1 MRNLLIVDDEK
12 SVRESFRMLFKNR
25 FNVLLAESGE
35 KALETIHRESIDII
49 LLDLLI
55 PDLNG
60 MEILKEIKKLEYHPL
75 VIVITAVRS
84 IKTAVEAMKL
94 GAYDYITKPF
104 DIDEVRIVVE
114 KADRT
119 LKLREELNFLRKEVT
134 EKYGFHS
141 LIGKSKVMK
150 DVFSTIMKVADNNA
164 TVLITGE
171 SGTGKEL
178 VARAIHFQGKRKEG
192 PFIPVH
198 CASIPENL
206 LESELFGYEKG
217 AFTGANRNK
226 PGRFSLA
233 EGGTLFLDEIGEM
246 PFSLQ
251 SKLLRVLEEK
261 EFVPVGGTR
270 SKKVDVR
277 IIAAT
282 LRNLEAMVSEGTFR
296 EDLYYRL
303 NVVPLY
309 LPPLRERRED
319 IPLLTSYFLKKY
331 CQEMHYPV
339 KKISPEAM
347 EIFLNYT
354 WPGNVRELE
363 NTIERI
369 IVLFPKVKE
378 ILPEHLPKNMYRN
391 RKKEVKNGNLPTL
404 KEAISNLEKEMIL
417 EALKRSDGVQARAAK
432 LLGTTRRILR
442 YKMEKLGIRELD
454 KNVT

>member
-1 MRNLLIVDDEK
+1 M
-12 SVRESFRMLFKNR
+12 
-25 FNVLLAESGE
+25 
-35 KALETIHRESIDII
+35 
-49 LLDLLI
+49 
-55 PDLNG
+55 
-60 MEILKEIKKLEYHPL
+60 
-75 VIVITAVRS
+75 
-84 IKTAVEAMKL
+84 
-94 GAYDYITKPF
+94 
-104 DIDEVRIVVE
+104 
-114 KADRT
+114 
-119 LKLREELNFLRKEVT
+119 
-134 EKYGFHS
+134 
-141 LIGKSKVMK
+141 
-150 DVFSTIMKVADNNA
+150 
-164 TVLITGE
+164 
-171 SGTGKEL
+171 

-303 NVVPLY
+303 NVIPIHI
-309 LPPLRERRED
+309 PPLRERRDD
-319 IPLLTSYFLKKY
+319 IPLLVDHFLRRY
-331 CQEMHYPV
+331 CEAAGKPLKTV
-339 KKISPEAM
+339 SPEAF
-347 EIFLNYT
+347 EILMRYD

-363 NTIERI
+363 NALERAI
-369 IVLFPKVKE
+369 ILQEGHVIKPE
-378 ILPEHLPKNMYRN
+378 DLPERMRSTTPGSKASVITASNLTLDELEREYMLKVLEETGWHKKRAAAILGINTSTLYRKLQRYGCDKN
-391 RKKEVKNGNLPTL
+391 L
-404 KEAISNLEKEMIL
+404 KEPVGS
-417 EALKRSDGVQARAAK
+417 AK
-432 LLGTTRRILR
+432 
-442 YKMEKLGIRELD
+442 
-454 KNVT
+454 

>member
-1 MRNLLIVDDEK
+1 MRTLLIVDDER
-12 SVRESFRMLFKNR
+12 SVRESFRMLFKNG
-25 FNVLLAESGE
+25 FHVLLAESGE
-35 KALETIHRESIDII
+35 EALKTIHRESIDII

-55 PDLNG
+55 PDLSG
-60 MEILKEIKKLEYHPL
+60 MEILKEIKKMEYQPL

-114 KADRT
+114 KANTT
-119 LKLREELNFLRKEVT
+119 LKLHEELHFLRKEVT
-134 EKYGFHS
+134 GKYSFHS
-141 LIGKSKVMK
+141 LIGKSKPME
-150 DVFSTIMKVADNNA
+150 DVFSTIMKVADSSA

-178 VARAIHFQGKRKEG
+178 VARAIHFQGERKKG

-261 EFVPVGGTR
+261 EFMPVGGTR
-270 SKKVDVR
+270 SKKVNVR

-282 LRNLEAMVSEGTFR
+282 LRNLETMVEEGTFR

-303 NVVPLY
+303 NVVPIH
-309 LPPLRERRED
+309 LPPLRERKED
-319 IPLLTSYFLKKY
+319 IPLLTTHFLQKY
-331 CQEMHYPV
+331 CREMHYPM
-339 KKISPEAM
+339 KKVSPQAM

-369 IVLFPKVKE
+369 IVLYPGAKE
-378 ILPEHLPKNMYRN
+378 ILPNHVPENMRLN
-391 RKKEVKNGNLPTL
+391 NVNSKKKAGEDLPTL
-404 KEAISNLEKEMIL
+404 KEAISNLEKEMII
-417 EALKRSDGVQARAAK
+417 EALKRSKGVQARAAK

-442 YKMEKLGIRELD
+442 YKIEKLGIS
-454 KNVT
+454 